1 MDKDIKIK
9 FNPKV
14 KKVYVAHP
22 YGGLEENRLK
32 IDHIMKWLVLED
44 EINVYLSPIH
54 NFGFMYLTGDEYQK
68 GLNICLRML
77 EQCDVL
83 VLCGEWRTSRGCKQ
97 EFDKAKEMGIPIYT
111 FIEWK
116 ECVNPK
122 AALNDKIKRFV
133 EELNKRGDSSYE

>member
-1 MDKDIKIK
+1 MEKDIKIEFK
-9 FNPKV
+9 PKV
-14 KKVYVAHP
+14 QMVYVAHP

-32 IDHIMKWLVLED
+32 IDHVMKWLVLED

-83 VLCGEWRTSRGCKQ
+83 VLCGDWRTSRGCKQ
-97 EFDKAKEMGIPIYT
+97 EFNKAKEMWMPIYT
-111 FIEWK
+111 FAEWK
-116 ECVNPK
+116 ERVNHK
-122 AALNDKIKRFV
+122 AALNEAIKK
-133 EELNKRGDSSYE
+133 LNKKWNEHTMDP

>member
-1 MDKDIKIK
+1 MNKEKERTNLI
-9 FNPKV
+9 
-14 KKVYVAHP
+14 YVAHP

-44 EINVYLSPIH
+44 ESNVYLSPIH

-83 VLCGEWRTSRGCKQ
+83 VLCGDWRASKGCKQ

-111 FIEWK
+111 FTEWK
-116 ECVNPK
+116 EHVNPK
-122 AALNDKIKRFV
+122 AALNNKIKRFV
-133 EELNKRGDSSYE
+133 EELIKRGDSFYE